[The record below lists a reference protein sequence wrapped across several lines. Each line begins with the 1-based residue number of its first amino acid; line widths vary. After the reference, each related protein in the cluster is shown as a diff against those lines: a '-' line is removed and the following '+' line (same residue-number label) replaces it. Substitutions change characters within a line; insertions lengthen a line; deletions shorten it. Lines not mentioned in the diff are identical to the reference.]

1 MRARPRAGATRWAA
15 VLLLVLCTPTLAHAS
30 RIPQGPPPTPAPP
43 FGSPSPFPQSLRT
56 PEPSIERPPIR
67 APSGILVDL
76 DSGQVL
82 FAKRADEPRPVASLT
97 KIMTAL
103 LVLESESLEQTATIG
118 SDAAGSSGS
127 TLGLEVGERIAV
139 RELLYALMLQSANDA
154 ALALATHISGSVPAF
169 VDRMNRRARGLGLTN
184 SSFASPNGLENVGFS
199 TARDLAVV
207 TMRAYRLP
215 GFAEIAATRAR
226 DIPSPRGPAR
236 HVQNRNALLWLYPGA
251 IGVKTGH
258 TTAARYCLVA
268 AAERGRRRLAAVV
281 LAHPANAFDDAA
293 TLLNYG
299 FVGFERRVLVEEG
312 APLGSFEVEGTTVA
326 ASARGSLVRL
336 VARSRPGEVTLSL
349 RPRAGLALPL
359 AVGEPVGRVVVR
371 LDGRTVGSVAA
382 VASAEVQSPSP
393 PATPRTR
400 PLSLLEVLVRLVA
413 LLGRELLGPFL

>member
-1 MRARPRAGATRWAA
+1 MRPRPRAGATRWAA
-15 VLLLVLCTPTLAHAS
+15 VLLLVLCTPTLAHAAS
-30 RIPQGPPPTPAPP
+30 IRQGPPPTPAPP

-56 PEPSIERPPIR
+56 PEPSVERPPIR

-76 DSGQVL
+76 ESGQVL

-118 SDAAGSSGS
+118 PDATGSLGS

-199 TARDLAVV
+199 TARDLAIV
-207 TMRAYRLP
+207 TTRAYRLP
-215 GFAEIAATRAR
+215 GFAEIVATRAR

-268 AAERGRRRLAAVV
+268 AAERGQRRLVAVV
-281 LAHPANAFDDAA
+281 LGHPVNAFDDAA

-299 FVGFERRVLVEEG
+299 FVGFERRALVEEG
-312 APLGSFEVEGTTVA
+312 DPVGSFSVEGTGVLA
-326 ASARGSLVRL
+326 LAGGSLTRL

-349 RPRAGLALPL
+349 RPRSGLALPL
-359 AVGEPVGRVVVR
+359 AAGDPVGRAVVR
-371 LDGRTVGSVAA
+371 LEGHAIGSVPAIAA
-382 VASAEVQSPSP
+382 ADVEIPLPLMTPGTQAPSP
-393 PATPRTR
+393 
-400 PLSLLEVLVRLVA
+400 LEMLLRLVA
-413 LLGRELLGPFL
+413 LLGRELLRPFL